1 MAEEPIKVGIISCAG
16 EEIPEGTVSRLAVR
30 RVLES
35 LRPGQAVTLCLPL
48 FLAGAE
54 GEREFAR
61 NYPTI
66 TIDGCE
72 KQCAKWGTETHSGP
86 VSAALVVTDM
96 LKEAGVS
103 LSGARSGQ
111 RLTEADL
118 AAVGMVA
125 ESIAEALDKVAV
137 ECEERQ
143 SGTAESSTSCACAAS
158 LPAGTLEINGKSV
171 RIAGLPL
178 IFTQCRE
185 DGLRVDDPEV
195 SKRLLEIV
203 RVYHPVDD
211 HEERAYAAALRDAYA
226 VFLESGQH

>member
-16 EEIPEGTVSRLAVR
+16 EEIPEGTISRLAVR

-48 FLAGAE
+48 FLAGDG
-54 GEREFAR
+54 GEREFASS
-61 NYPTI
+61 YPTI

-96 LKEAGVS
+96 LNEAGVS

-118 AAVGMVA
+118 AAVDMVA
-125 ESIAEALDKVAV
+125 ESIAEALDKVAA
-137 ECEERQ
+137 ECEEGQ

-178 IFTQCRE
+178 IFRQCRE
-185 DGLRVDDPEV
+185 DGLRADRPEA

-203 RVYHPVDD
+203 RVYHPFEDR
-211 HEERAYAAALRDAYA
+211 EETAYAAALCDAYA
-226 VFLESGQH
+226 VFLKSDRG